1 MFNFLLHSK
10 LSPTIKPELQTEIMS
25 DISYLQRPAAV
36 ILSPVN
42 QEDSSEAGKTPTL
55 AYHPVP

>member
-1 MFNFLLHSK
+1 
-10 LSPTIKPELQTEIMS
+10 LQTEIMS